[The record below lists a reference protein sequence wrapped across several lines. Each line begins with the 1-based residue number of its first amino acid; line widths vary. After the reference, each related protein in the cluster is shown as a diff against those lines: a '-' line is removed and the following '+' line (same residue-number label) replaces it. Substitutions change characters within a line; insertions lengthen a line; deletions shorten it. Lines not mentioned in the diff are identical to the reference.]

1 MFKRFATA
9 LLLRRLVRTLDAL
22 ASAATVQ
29 TQLLARLADHF
40 APVLAPP
47 SAADRATIKAETGV
61 SWADAD
67 DIALAEAFAARQAA
81 HTGHTPDEDEV
92 LIYLADEKTRD
103 LSERLTA
110 RDTELA
116 RLMEDRR

>member
-1 MFKRFATA
+1 M
-9 LLLRRLVRTLDAL
+9 
-22 ASAATVQ
+22 ASAAEQQ
-29 TQLLARLADHF
+29 TALLARLADHF

-47 SAADRATIKAETGV
+47 SPADRATIKAETGV
-61 SWADAD
+61 SWADSD
-67 DIALAEAFAARQAA
+67 DIALADAFAVRQAA

-103 LSERLTA
+103 LSERLAA
-110 RDTELA
+110 RDQELS